1 MTLPAPAPGPWQ
13 HWDLHPSVIIGLV
26 LLGLAL
32 NGPLHNLSDSYLF
45 SAHMVQHLILTLV
58 FPPLLL
64 YGTPAWVIRPLV
76 RPRWVLPLA
85 RWATRPL
92 VAGALFSV
100 PITLWHFPQFYEA
113 ALQHHPLHIAQ
124 HLVFLATAV
133 IMWWPVLSPV
143 PELPRANYGTQLLYL
158 FALGLPMSLAGA
170 LITLADGVLYPF
182 YVSAPRV
189 WGLTP
194 AADQQLGGLLMWV
207 GGTIYLWVAASVVW
221 FRWAAWEETGNA
233 EAAVPLEAYGNAE
246 CGMRNRRDDR
256 RRCRAARCEPSLS
269 IPHSALHIPHFSTP
283 LRPSPRGDARGGPL

>member
-1 MTLPAPAPGPWQ
+1 MTTPPAVPGAWQ
-13 HWDLHPSVIIGLV
+13 RWDLHPSVIIGLALLGGLYV
-26 LLGLAL
+26 YWGGLAPPRRRVASFVGALTVLGLAL
-32 NGPLHNLSDSYLF
+32 NGPLHNLSDFYLF
-45 SAHMVQHLILTLV
+45 SAHMVQHLVLTLV

-64 YGTPAWVIRPLV
+64 YGTPAWVVRPLL
-76 RPRWVLPLA
+76 RPRPVMRFA

-92 VAGALFSV
+92 AAGVLFSA

-113 ALQHHPLHIAQ
+113 ALEHHGLHVVQ
-124 HLVFLATAV
+124 HLVFIATAV

-143 PELPRANYGTQLLYL
+143 PELPRASYGTQLLYL

-207 GGTIYLWVAASVVW
+207 VGTIYLWVAASVVW
-221 FRWAAWEETGNA
+221 FRWAAREERGDA
-233 EAAVPLEAYGNAE
+233 ESAVPLEAYGNAE
-246 CGMRNRRDDR
+246 VGTRK
-256 RRCRAARCEPSLS
+256 AEQ
-269 IPHSALHIPHFSTP
+269 
-283 LRPSPRGDARGGPL
+283 RG